1 MSRNREAERRRAGLR
16 HTKRISG
23 AGIHGVPL
31 PCSASSHDWTLSL
44 VTPGRRRRAQTLFEA
59 LSVFFHGLIRMYD
72 AYRPAEGVCS
82 LLDGLDPRP
91 AAEAAYAARASS
103 ACSFCTRAYPF

>member
-1 MSRNREAERRRAGLR
+1 MTVTHPDALRQTKAAGSARGYSTSRMMLSICQIVKRMTTLLELQDEEPGGHPPCLRRR
-16 HTKRISG
+16 SN
-23 AGIHGVPL
+23 
-31 PCSASSHDWTLSL
+31 
-44 VTPGRRRRAQTLFEA
+44 RAQRHFEA

-82 LLDGLDPRP
+82 LVDGVDPRP

-103 ACSFCTRAYPF
+103 A